1 MDFPSDLSYTPEDEW
16 VRVEDGEASIGIT
29 GYAQDQLGDIV
40 FVDLPEPGRTFSKG
54 ETFGVIE
61 SVKAVSDLFM
71 PLSGEVIARNER
83 LADEPEL
90 VNESPYEDGWMI
102 RVRIGNAEE
111 LDALLSADAYRDQ
124 LPED

>member
-102 RVRIGNAEE
+102 RVRIGNADE